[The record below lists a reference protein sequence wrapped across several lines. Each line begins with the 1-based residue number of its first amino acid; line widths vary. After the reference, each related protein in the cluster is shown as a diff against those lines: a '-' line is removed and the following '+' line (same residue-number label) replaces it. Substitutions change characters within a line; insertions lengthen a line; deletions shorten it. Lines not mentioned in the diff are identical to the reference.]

1 MSKREE
7 WEALGETGQ
16 YKMILGVIG
25 KVIKR
30 RYYGNKV
37 DALDFV
43 GAVWLKTVELL
54 DGSEDD
60 LPRIVWR
67 AADSA
72 VGREVRQL
80 RKYAA
85 ADNTPVRGGDGDEI
99 GSLLDLVSDG
109 GSVEALAIL
118 RADFS
123 AWYDGLSDGNKEII
137 RRRAL
142 DGETMEAIA
151 DRLDV
156 SYPAVWMRL
165 HRMRGHVKAFTY

>member
-25 KVIKR
+25 KVAKR
-30 RYYGNKV
+30 QGHKL
-37 DALDFV
+37 DALDYV

-54 DGSEDD
+54 DGSALD
-60 LPRIVWR
+60 LPLIVWR
-67 AADSA
+67 AAVSEI
-72 VGREVRQL
+72 GREARQL
-80 RKYAA
+80 RKYAD

-142 DGETMEAIA
+142 DGETMEKIA

-156 SYPAVWMRL
+156 SYPAIWMRL
-165 HRMRGHVKAFTY
+165 HRMRGHMAAFTY